1 MPHSSGP
8 MESADGNPMQQI
20 SHNSESSVD
29 LNSNSKSSD
38 ATAALPAQEN
48 LLSSE
53 GGNCSSHDSSGKKNA
68 LPAPKQNTL
77 EFLLMELVPSVIP
90 SDNTSEI
97 PTNDN
102 PSSAA
107 SGENIIM
114 SSGASAAGPSGLM
127 LTLQSSAVAS
137 AIASG
142 GNMPAASVSQTVPVE
157 QMSALPCSAGAS
169 TAVSGGTMPVGSI
182 SPAAPVVQTSTASG
196 ISPAVHVEEIVTL
209 VDAVDASTIPSNNS
223 LPAQPSNGVPP
234 LAALNSRDST
244 FEVLDGQQISTMQ
257 QQQPVDSSSAGQQA
271 TNTPAGVVNDQVSF
285 GLDLEFRILRNI

>member
-1 MPHSSGP
+1 
-8 MESADGNPMQQI
+8 MESADGNPVQQI

-90 SDNTSEI
+90 SDKASEI

-114 SSGASAAGPSGLM
+114 SSGASAAGPSGQM

-182 SPAAPVVQTSTASG
+182 SPAASG
-196 ISPAVHVEEIVTL
+196 ISPAVHVEEILTL
-209 VDAVDASTIPSNNS
+209 VDAFDASTIPSNNS

-234 LAALNSRDST
+234 LAALDNSRDST

-271 TNTPAGVVNDQVSF
+271 TKTPAGVVNDQVSF